1 MQIMPAT
8 AAGIARQ
15 LGVEDFSV
23 DQLYDPA
30 INTRFSVAIIC
41 AIWLDRYTEKD
52 VVLAAYNGGPG
63 VANRY
68 AASRSAP
75 IPQETSNLK
84 GQTRPRKISRT
95 LW

>member
-41 AIWLDRYTEKD
+41 AICSIAIPKKMLFWRPIT
-52 VVLAAYNGGPG
+52 AARVWPT
-63 VANRY
+63 AMLLR
-68 AASRSAP
+68 ARRRFPKKRP
-75 IPQETSNLK
+75 I
-84 GQTRPRKISRT
+84 
-95 LW
+95 